1 MPKQDFFYFVA
12 NSLIKHWPKK
22 KHLFHASLCECEC
35 PNVSNYKNDTRTFIH
50 SFFSESSYKS
60 TNQFSLFFLVLFCIH
75 NSFITLMQVRPWLDC
90 HHHRISFKSLVIWN
104 FKCQCHNNDDDD
116 GLDDGTNKQTEKKVN
131 VRSIHT
137 HTYREY
143 HSL

>member
-1 MPKQDFFYFVA
+1 MHLCVNVNVQMCRI
-12 NSLIKHWPKK
+12 IKMIHE
-22 KHLFHASLCECEC
+22 HS
-35 PNVSNYKNDTRTFIH
+35 FIH
-50 SFFSESSYKS
+50 FFLNHHINQQISSV
-60 TNQFSLFFLVLFCIH
+60 FFLVLFCIH